1 MDSGEESIREFFD
14 VNVNPIMSNTSP
26 DRLAAWVDSVILDQP
41 KRNVDRDTEA
51 IDTEIEELKKKIREL
66 ESKKTA
72 NKRTFNRIKIQRN
85 QELLKNLFET
95 VIQDDGFICGGF
107 TRVCCSENKDI
118 IPSMDIDIYTK
129 GKEQFE
135 AISKRLELNGYF
147 EKRSSETA
155 RTMQYSFSGKLPVQL
170 IAPLTEGH
178 VFLASDNVEEIL
190 NNFDFT
196 VARVGIT
203 KESLEKNEAIADI
216 DFSEDDSKNRL
227 NIKNIHCPIAQIY
240 RVSKY
245 MEKGYW
251 LPMKQTLKIVM
262 DWETRPEDY
271 KNKILEVVKKEDPT
285 KEEIQE
291 LERLLH
297 ID

>member
-1 MDSGEESIREFFD
+1 MDNGEESIREFFD
-14 VNVNPIMSNTSP
+14 QNVNPNLEEERRREEKIHNILNT
-26 DRLAAWVDSVILDQP
+26 LDQP

-66 ESKKTA
+66 ETKKTA
-72 NKRTFNRIKIQRN
+72 NKRTFVRLPIQRN
-85 QELLKNLFET
+85 IDLLKNLFET
-95 VIQDDGFICGGF
+95 VIQDDGFLCGGF
-107 TRVCCSENKDI
+107 SRVCCSTNSDV
-118 IPSMDIDIYTK
+118 IPSMDVDIYTK

-147 EKRSSETA
+147 QKRTSETA

-203 KESLEKNEAIADI
+203 KESLEKNEAIADV

-240 RVSKY
+240 RV
-245 MEKGYW
+245 
-251 LPMKQTLKIVM
+251 
-262 DWETRPEDY
+262 
-271 KNKILEVVKKEDPT
+271 
-285 KEEIQE
+285 
-291 LERLLH
+291 
-297 ID
+297 